1 MTLDLVRASRH
12 AGADAP
18 AGASLRRVAQITLV
32 VVAVFVGVTFL
43 GFVMRDGG
51 SVLFTVFMAWFASIA
66 IEPAVA
72 ALSKKIRRGAATGI
86 VMGTIALFAALFLL
100 AFGGLL
106 VSQVAAMVRRIPDVV
121 AGMLEAVNGRFGT
134 DLSADKVLASVNL
147 TPQQASSY
155 ASEVVGGALQ
165 LLGSIVGGVFSLFTM
180 GLLTFYLSADA
191 PRLRRWL
198 AQLFPPRGQSVFL
211 TVWQTTSEKTGGYVA
226 ARAILALINGAGS
239 ALIFWVIGM
248 PSWLALGIW
257 TGLVA
262 QFVPT
267 IGTYLS
273 IVLPVIVGLQSER
286 PVIGLIALVWAVV
299 YQQIENLTLEPK
311 ISAKATDVHP
321 AVAFTAVMLGS
332 ALFGIAGALLAVPVA
347 AVVLSLVHLYVRRHA
362 LIPQL
367 ADEPRLTRTP
377 AAPATAST
385 QELVPAERDS
395 MPTET
400 I

>member
-367 ADEPRLTRTP
+367 ADEPRLT
-377 AAPATAST
+377 
-385 QELVPAERDS
+385 
-395 MPTET
+395 
-400 I
+400 